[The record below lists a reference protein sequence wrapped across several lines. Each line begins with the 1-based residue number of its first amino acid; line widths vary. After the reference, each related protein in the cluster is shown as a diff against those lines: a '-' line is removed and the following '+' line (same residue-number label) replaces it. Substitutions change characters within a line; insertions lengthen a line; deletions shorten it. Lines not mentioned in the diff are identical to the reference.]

1 MKYSYLVIAV
11 LFLNLLKGQDI
22 AVYQDDR
29 YQLFVFENNRIKKIE
44 FTPVYR
50 YYFGRDYVVY
60 VNNLFEFKLY
70 HKGIK
75 YTILPRSPDTV
86 IANDYL
92 LGYIQAG
99 QLGIFDGKVSKA
111 LQNFVGKSFSLGD
124 SLFVYLDNFNMLQA
138 YSNDNKILIEK
149 WVPENFIFWGAD
161 NIFAYL
167 SMQEELILLDAVGN
181 KEIIENYK
189 PKEVKIGRNILAY
202 NDYIGSFKIWN
213 FNQLETVEN
222 YYVQGLQAGND
233 FAVYFT
239 NLNIFMGYY
248 RGVKTELLPFKPS
261 TYIIKRNLMAYTDN
275 ANNFYLFYQGK
286 KIKLENYT
294 PKKYLIDDDIIVYQ
308 DINGRLK
315 GVINGRQVIIT
326 DQIVVDF
333 ELCNKSV
340 VFYDLTPSDKKV
352 WSNGDIFTMIVETR
366 EKKLNE
372 QKY

>member
-111 LQNFVGKSFSLGD
+111 LQNFVGKSFSLG
-124 SLFVYLDNFNMLQA
+124 
-138 YSNDNKILIEK
+138 
-149 WVPENFIFWGAD
+149 W
-161 NIFAYL
+161 
-167 SMQEELILLDAVGN
+167 
-181 KEIIENYK
+181 
-189 PKEVKIGRNILAY
+189 
-202 NDYIGSFKIWN
+202 
-213 FNQLETVEN
+213 
-222 YYVQGLQAGND
+222 
-233 FAVYFT
+233 
-239 NLNIFMGYY
+239 
-248 RGVKTELLPFKPS
+248 
-261 TYIIKRNLMAYTDN
+261 
-275 ANNFYLFYQGK
+275 ANNFL
-286 KIKLENYT
+286 
-294 PKKYLIDDDIIVYQ
+294 
-308 DINGRLK
+308 
-315 GVINGRQVIIT
+315 
-326 DQIVVDF
+326 
-333 ELCNKSV
+333 SA
-340 VFYDLTPSDKKV
+340 
-352 WSNGDIFTMIVETR
+352 
-366 EKKLNE
+366 
-372 QKY
+372 